1 MKKTIKP
8 RKTPQQARSRQTRED
23 ILEATAH
30 LLNRNPFGEVSTN
43 HIAKKTGISIGTL
56 YKYYPNKDAILAD
69 LSLEFMHQDAEL
81 FGRIFDGSPRSRQ
94 EKGALVDNL
103 VEALMTVHRD
113 DAQVR
118 GVVYQNLERLKL
130 LGPAQSATRKI
141 QAKGAAAVPELDPM
155 LTWVAISAINAAV
168 HSMSQLPREI
178 QQWNFVRVLVR
189 NILDNLLNPHGSEG
203 RRKRMKQGFDASPAN
218 SSTVASRLVARN
230 APKMGGS
237 GT

>member
-8 RKTPQQARSRQTRED
+8 RKTPQQARSKQTRND

-30 LLNRNPFGEVSTN
+30 LLNRKPFDEVSTN

-69 LSLEFMHQDAEL
+69 LSLEFMQQDAEL
-81 FGRIFDGSPRSRQ
+81 FGRIFEGAPRSRQ
-94 EKGALVDNL
+94 QRGALVDNL
-103 VEALMTVHRD
+103 VEALMSVHRD

-130 LGPAQSATRKI
+130 LGPARSATRKI
-141 QAKGAAAVPELDPM
+141 QAKGVTSVPELDPM

-168 HSMSQLPREI
+168 HSMSQLPNELQR
-178 QQWNFVRVLVR
+178 WDFVRVLVR

-203 RRKRMKQGFDASPAN
+203 SRKRMKQ
-218 SSTVASRLVARN
+218 
-230 APKMGGS
+230 
-237 GT
+237 

>member
-8 RKTPQQARSRQTRED
+8 RMTPQQARSRQTRED

-30 LLNRNPFGEVSTN
+30 LLNRKPFGEVSTN

-69 LSLEFMHQDAEL
+69 LSMVFMRQDAEL
-81 FGRIFDGSPRSRQ
+81 FGQIFEGSSRSRHK
-94 EKGALVDNL
+94 KGALIDDL

-141 QAKGAAAVPELDPM
+141 QAKGTASVPELDPM
-155 LTWVAISAINAAV
+155 MTWVAISAINAAV
-168 HSMSQLPREI
+168 HSMSQLSREL
-178 QQWNFVRVLVR
+178 QQWDFVRVLVR
-189 NILDNLLNPHGSEG
+189 NILDNLLNPCGTEG
-203 RRKRMKQGFDASPAN
+203 HR
-218 SSTVASRLVARN
+218 
-230 APKMGGS
+230 S
-237 GT
+237 G

>member
-23 ILEATAH
+23 ILEATTH
-30 LLNRNPFGEVSTN
+30 LLNRKPFGEVSTN

-69 LSLEFMHQDAEL
+69 LSLVFMQQDTEL
-81 FGRIFDGSPRSRQ
+81 FGRIFECSASGRQ
-94 EKGALVDNL
+94 RKDALVDDL
-103 VEALMTVHRD
+103 VEALMTVHRE

-141 QAKGAAAVPELDPM
+141 QAKGTASVPELDPI

-168 HSMSQLPREI
+168 HSTSQLPGEL
-178 QQWNFVRVLVR
+178 QQWDFVRVLVR
-189 NILDNLLNPHGSEG
+189 SILDNLLNPHDYEE
-203 RRKRMKQGFDASPAN
+203 RPKRMK
-218 SSTVASRLVARN
+218 L
-230 APKMGGS
+230 
-237 GT
+237 

>member
-1 MKKTIKP
+1 MKKTITR

-30 LLNRNPFGEVSTN
+30 LLNRKPFGEVSTN

-69 LSLEFMHQDAEL
+69 LSMVFMQQDAEL
-81 FGRIFDGSPRSRQ
+81 FGRIFEGSLRRRQ
-94 EKGALVDNL
+94 KKDALVDDL
-103 VEALMTVHRD
+103 VEALMTAHRD

-141 QAKGAAAVPELDPM
+141 QAKGAASVPELDPI
-155 LTWVAISAINAAV
+155 LTWIAISAINAAV
-168 HSMSQLPREI
+168 HSTSQLPREL
-178 QQWNFVRVLVR
+178 QQWDFVRVLVR
-189 NILDNLLNPHGSEG
+189 NILDNLINPHDSEG
-203 RRKRMKQGFDASPAN
+203 RPKRMKQCPM
-218 SSTVASRLVARN
+218 VL
-230 APKMGGS
+230 
-237 GT
+237 

>member
-30 LLNRNPFGEVSTN
+30 LLNRKPFDEVSTN

-69 LSLEFMHQDAEL
+69 LSLEFMQQDAEL
-81 FGRIFDGSPRSRQ
+81 FGRIFEGAPRSRQ
-94 EKGALVDNL
+94 QRGALVDNL
-103 VEALMTVHRD
+103 VEALMSVHRD

-130 LGPAQSATRKI
+130 LGPARSATRKI
-141 QAKGAAAVPELDPM
+141 QAKGVTSVPELDPM

-168 HSMSQLPREI
+168 HSMSQLPNELQR
-178 QQWNFVRVLVR
+178 WDFVRVLVR

-203 RRKRMKQGFDASPAN
+203 RGKRMKP
-218 SSTVASRLVARN
+218 
-230 APKMGGS
+230 
-237 GT
+237 